1 MHFCPMITASWTL
14 WIFLVAHFV
23 KTCCSPIV
31 LSVSFMVCEWTE
43 NTAYMGH
50 FYEMICKLGLLYFHF
65 FFFSFFVVLCLF
77 VGLGVCESF
86 KDLYDNSFH
95 WFLLRRCIG
104 WTLKHPLLIFFIF
117 WALFD
122 PLSGWTFVDCF
133 LIRGRF
139 YYLQYIAK

>member
-104 WTLKHPLLIFFIF
+104 WTLQFSPFAYIFHFLGSIWSSF
-117 WALFD
+117 RLNFCWLF
-122 PLSGWTFVDCF
+122 S
-133 LIRGRF
+133 
-139 YYLQYIAK
+139 Y